1 MLAHPRGEPQLRLA
15 VRGCGIDVIDA
26 KFEQNIEYL
35 IDLFLL
41 HPSQRGG
48 AENHPRTLMAGF
60 SKRNGPDHWSPP
72 RLVNR
77 DPGLRPWRKSLRNHL
92 SRTSFRPANS
102 ESEES
107 QTPVAGSK
115 IVVRFESEQ
124 QPSGAKL
131 LRLTI

>member
-35 IDLFLL
+35 IGLFLL
-41 HPSQRGG
+41 HPSQRGS
-48 AENHPRTLMAGF
+48 AENHPRTLMAGL

-77 DPGLRPWRKSLRNHL
+77 DSGLKPERNHWGITL
-92 SRTSFRPANS
+92 AERLFGPPTA
-102 ESEES
+102 
-107 QTPVAGSK
+107 
-115 IVVRFESEQ
+115 IVE
-124 QPSGAKL
+124 
-131 LRLTI
+131 